1 MRLSTFLREN
11 AKSLFSGF
19 IAVLVGM
26 GLFLSAS
33 LDEAYAAYGRDAN
46 ANMDPASEITGVLG
60 FSGDG
65 IPSSPAELWDEVGQ
79 VDPSSYVW
87 VPDPLSVEPLAV
99 ATLAFDM
106 GYPYSWEVFA
116 QAYFLPPSIKPSLL
130 GPVPS
135 DADLPLEEGRAR
147 YFRPAPDDSP
157 VFYPDTEASIE
168 EGLAS
173 DAIAMERAPYVEFAD
188 YRVGTVAFDA
198 RSSLYDLTFGYGD
211 SEEGRFEG
219 ILLFRAE
226 DLPSVF
232 HRVRRINVYAYSRNA
247 EPLSYHYQLEHD
259 RLHGLGL
266 FPKSG
271 INVYSEL
278 TAFPIVIEIR
288 SIGIGLFA
296 SVGLVYALASFFA
309 HAIKSSRERES
320 VSNLRVLG
328 LGRSA
333 FLVSNLV
340 PVFGLFAFSALVSI
354 ALSIALVGLF
364 ALAGGF
370 FFLPSA
376 SFYLLAFLPS
386 IVLLPLGLAE
396 GTIIYRLS
404 PPGLALSE
412 RGSEEGVI

>member
-1 MRLSTFLREN
+1 MKEN
-11 AKSLFSGF
+11 AKSLFSGL
-19 IAVLVGM
+19 IAVLAGM
-26 GLFLSAS
+26 GLFVSAS
-33 LDEAYAAYGRDAN
+33 LDEAYATYGRDAN
-46 ANMDPASEITGVLG
+46 ANMDPASEITGVVG

-65 IPSSPAELWDEVGQ
+65 IPSSPDEFWDEVEQ
-79 VDPSSYVW
+79 IDPSSYVW
-87 VPDPLSVEPLAV
+87 VPNPLSVEHLAV

-106 GYPYSWEVFA
+106 GYPYSGEVFA

-135 DADLPLEEGRAR
+135 EADRSLDEGNAR
-147 YFRPAPDDSP
+147 YFCPEPSGSSIFD
-157 VFYPDTEASIE
+157 PDTEPSIE

-173 DAIAMERAPYVEFAD
+173 DGIAMERAPYVDFSD
-188 YRVGTVAFDA
+188 YWVGNDTSDA
-198 RSSLYDLTFGYGD
+198 RSSLYDLTFGYGE
-211 SEEGRFEG
+211 SEEVILEG

-232 HRVRRINVYAYSRNA
+232 HRVRAINVYAYSLNA

-278 TAFPIVIEIR
+278 TAFPIVIELR

-328 LGRSA
+328 LGRGL
-333 FLVSNLV
+333 FLLTNLM

-354 ALSIALVGLF
+354 ALSMALVGLF
-364 ALAGGF
+364 TLAGGF

-376 SFYLLAFLPS
+376 SFYLLVFLPS
-386 IVLLPLGLAE
+386 IALLPLGLAE
-396 GTIIYRLS
+396 GSIIYRLS

-412 RGSEEGVI
+412 RGSQEGVI